1 MAYPLRVIR
10 LGLWLLRRERASG
23 EWRVLLLAL
32 IIGVGSVST
41 TGFLG
46 DRLKRAMSE
55 QGAGFLGADLLVT
68 SPRPIEDWPAPAAAT
83 GTLAGSSLATSRALE
98 FASMVSRGDAFQLA
112 TLRAVDANY
121 PVRGVVRIAERPFE
135 PGVPRPAQPPPGAIY
150 VEPSLLPLLSAS
162 VGDSVQIG
170 EATFRI
176 AGLVAEEPGQLG
188 GVFGLAPR
196 VFLRADEVERTRVL
210 QPGSRLTYLYQF
222 AGEPDRLAAFGAA
235 LKPTLDSTQRLIG
248 SREGIETLRGAFANA
263 DRYIQL
269 TALISLLLSVA
280 AIAIA
285 AHHHALRHY
294 DQAALLRC
302 FGATT
307 GQLRTLYAVQL
318 LTLGLLGSLVGVVIG
333 ALMQQALAGLILPD
347 AVTRLPSLGLAPV
360 GVAVASGL
368 LALAGA
374 ALPALMRLIR
384 VPPLRVLRRDLPPLP
399 VTAWLGAA
407 VSGSAL
413 LGLIAWY
420 AGDVKLVGVFVG
432 ALAALVGVLILLARL
447 ALVAGRG
454 VQRMAHGPLRFGLA
468 QLLRHRFDSTL
479 QLGAF
484 TLALFLVALLALVRS
499 DLIAGWQQQLPP
511 QAPNYFLVNIAPHQ
525 QQAVAAYLSQ
535 HRLKAS
541 ALYPMVRGRLVSKN
555 GTPIAETLPEDA
567 RDSNTLRRE
576 LNLTWTATLPA
587 NNTILAGR
595 WHGERSAAA
604 SVKGMPKVGNPLS
617 AKADAELTPPA
628 GAPLLRSDPSAAP
641 VKGTPAGAPLLRS
654 DPSAALSVESGMA
667 ERLNL
672 AIGDQLAFQIGD
684 QTIAARITSI
694 RSVKW
699 DSMQPNFF
707 VIFAPGQLDA
717 LPASFIASVYVP
729 PDATGVLPGFV
740 KAFPGITVL
749 ALDKLIANIEAVFAQ
764 IIGAIQLL
772 LGFLLA
778 AGMAVVVATLL
789 ASLDAR
795 QQEAVLLRTLGAQ
808 RAYLAKGLW
817 SEFIAL
823 GLLAGLLASAC
834 AEIAMALIAD
844 RLFELPLRLHPWLW
858 LALPLGGAL
867 LVGMSGWLTTRHII
881 RVPPMQSIRALG

>member
-1 MAYPLRVIR
+1 MTFLR

-46 DRLKRAMSE
+46 DRIKRAMSE
-55 QGAGFLGADLLVT
+55 QGASFLGADLLVT
-68 SPRPIEDWPAPAAAT
+68 SPRPIEAWPT
-83 GTLAGSSLATSRALE
+83 HSLRTSSALE

-112 TLRAVDANY
+112 TLRAVDAAY
-121 PVRGVVRIAERPFE
+121 PLRGEVRIADRPFTA
-135 PGVPRPAQPPPGAIY
+135 GAPRAALPPPGAVY
-150 VEPSLLPLLSAS
+150 VDQELLTLLNAG
-162 VGDSVQIG
+162 VGDTVQIG

-176 AGLVAEEPGQLG
+176 AGVVVEEPGQLA
-188 GVFGLAPR
+188 GVFGFAPR
-196 VFLRADEVERTRVL
+196 VFLRADEVDATRVL

-222 AGEPDRLAAFGAA
+222 AGEVEPLEAFGAA
-235 LKPTLDSTQRLIG
+235 LKPTLETTQRLIG
-248 SREGIETLRGAFANA
+248 SREGVETLRGAFANA
-263 DRYIQL
+263 DHYLQL

-285 AHHHALRHY
+285 AHRHALRHY

-302 FGATT
+302 MGATT
-307 GQLRTLYAVQL
+307 AQLRVLYAIQL
-318 LTLGLLGSLVGVVIG
+318 LVLGLLGSLAGVAIG
-333 ALMQQALAGLILPD
+333 ALMQQALAGLILPE
-347 AVTRLPSLGLAPV
+347 AVTRLPSLGAAPV
-360 GVAVASGL
+360 GVAVVSGL

-374 ALPALMRLIR
+374 SLPALMRLIR

-399 VTAWLGAA
+399 AAAWLSAT

-413 LGLIAWY
+413 LILIAWY
-420 AGDVKLVGVFVG
+420 AGDARLVAGFVG
-432 ALAALVGVLILLARL
+432 ALAALVVVLVGLARL

-454 VQRMAHGPLRFGLA
+454 VQKISYGPVRFGLA
-468 QLLRHRFDSTL
+468 QMLRHRFDSTL

-499 DLIAGWQQQLPP
+499 DLIDGWRQQLPEN
-511 QAPNYFLVNIAPHQ
+511 APNHFLVNIAPHQ
-525 QQAVAAYLSQ
+525 QQAVADFLAK
-535 HRLKAS
+535 HRLEAS
-541 ALYPMVRGRLVSKN
+541 ELYPMVRGRLVSKN
-555 GTPIAETLPEDA
+555 GTPIADTLPPEA

-576 LNLTWTATLPA
+576 LNLTWTTTLPA
-587 NNTILAGR
+587 NNALLAGT
-595 WHGERSAAA
+595 WHGERS
-604 SVKGMPKVGNPLS
+604 GP
-617 AKADAELTPPA
+617 EI
-628 GAPLLRSDPSAAP
+628 
-641 VKGTPAGAPLLRS
+641 
-654 DPSAALSVESGMA
+654 SVESGMA
-667 ERLNL
+667 ERLHL
-672 AIGDQLAFQIGD
+672 ALGDTLGFESGD

-699 DSMQPNFF
+699 ESMQPNFF

-717 LPASFIASVYVP
+717 LPASSIASVYVP
-729 PDATGVLPGFV
+729 PDAADMLPGFV
-740 KAFPGITVL
+740 KSFPGITVL

-764 IIGAIQLL
+764 IVAAIQLL

-823 GLLAGLLASAC
+823 GVLAGLLASVC

-844 RLFELPLRLHPWLW
+844 RLFDLPARPHPWLW
-858 LALPLGGAL
+858 LALPTAGAL
-867 LVGMSGWLTTRHII
+867 LVGVSGWLTTRHIT

>member
-1 MAYPLRVIR
+1 MSLLR
-10 LGLWLLRRERASG
+10 LGLWLLRRERKSG

-32 IIGVGSVST
+32 VIGVGSVST

-46 DRLKRAMSE
+46 DRMKRAMTE
-55 QGAGFLGADLLVT
+55 QGASFLGADLLVT
-68 SPRPIEDWPAPAAAT
+68 SPRPIETWPHQA
-83 GTLAGSSLATSRALE
+83 LRTSRALE
-98 FASMVSRGDAFQLA
+98 FASMLSHDDAFQLA
-112 TLRAVDANY
+112 TLRAVDAAY
-121 PVRGVVRIAERPFE
+121 PLRGMVRIADRPFE
-135 PGVPRPAQPPPGAIY
+135 PGTPRPAQPPPGAIY
-150 VEPSLLPLLSAS
+150 VEASLLPLLNAQ
-162 VGDSVQIG
+162 VGDLVQVG

-176 AGLVAEEPGQLG
+176 AGVVAEEPGQLG

-222 AGEPDRLAAFGAA
+222 AGEPDQLAEFSAA
-235 LKPTLDSTQRLIG
+235 LKPALDSTQRLIG
-248 SREGIETLRGAFANA
+248 SREGVETLRGAFANA

-285 AHHHALRHY
+285 AHRHALRHY

-302 FGATT
+302 LGATT
-307 GQLRTLYAVQL
+307 AQLRTLYAAQL
-318 LTLGLLGSLVGVVIG
+318 LTLGLLGSL
-333 ALMQQALAGLILPD
+333 A
-347 AVTRLPSLGLAPV
+347 
-360 GVAVASGL
+360 GVAIVSGL

-374 ALPALMRLIR
+374 SLPALMRLIR

-399 VTAWLGAA
+399 VAAWLGAA

-413 LGLIAWY
+413 LILIGWY
-420 AGDVKLVGVFVG
+420 AGDAKLVGLFIG
-432 ALAALVGVLILLARL
+432 ALAGLGAVLALLARL
-447 ALVAGRG
+447 ALAAGRG
-454 VQRMAHGPLRFGLA
+454 VQKMSHGPLRFGLA

-499 DLIAGWQQQLPP
+499 DLVADWRQQLPP
-511 QAPNYFLVNIAPHQ
+511 QAPNYFLVNIAPFQ

-535 HRLKAS
+535 HHLKAS
-541 ALYPMVRGRLVSKN
+541 TLYPMVRGRLVTKN
-555 GTPIAETLPEDA
+555 GEPIASTLPPEA
-567 RDSNTLRRE
+567 RDNNSLRRE
-576 LNLTWTATLPA
+576 LNLTWTATLPP
-587 NNTILAGR
+587 NNAIVAGR
-595 WHGERSAAA
+595 WHSAPSGGGDRRAAA
-604 SVKGMPKVGNPLS
+604 PVKG
-617 AKADAELTPPA
+617 TPA
-628 GAPLLRSDPSAAP
+628 GTPLLRSDPSAAP
-641 VKGTPAGAPLLRS
+641 VKGTPAGTPLLRS
-654 DPSAALSVESGMA
+654 DPSAAPVKGTPAGTPLLRSDPSAEISVESGMA
-667 ERLNL
+667 ERLHL
-672 AIGDQLAFQIGD
+672 AVGDLLGFQVGD
-684 QTIAARITSI
+684 QTLAARISSI

-729 PDATGVLPGFV
+729 PDAVGVLPGFV
-740 KAFPGITVL
+740 KAFPGITIL
-749 ALDKLIANIEAVFAQ
+749 ALDKLIASIEAVFAQ

-778 AGMAVVVATLL
+778 AGMAVVIATLL

-808 RAYLAKGLW
+808 RAYLAKSLW
-817 SEFIAL
+817 SEFLAL

-844 RLFELPLRLHPWLW
+844 RMFELPLRLHPWLW
-858 LALPLGGAL
+858 LALPLAGAL
-867 LVGMSGWLTTRHII
+867 LVGTGGWLTTRHIA
-881 RVPPMQSIRALG
+881 RVPPMQSIRNLN

>member
-1 MAYPLRVIR
+1 VLR

-32 IIGVGSVST
+32 LIGVGSVST

-46 DRLKRAMSE
+46 DRIKRAMSE
-55 QGAGFLGADLLVT
+55 QGASFLGADLLVT
-68 SPRPIEDWPAPAAAT
+68 SPRPIDDWPVPAVKTSALKT
-83 GTLAGSSLATSRALE
+83 SPLATSQALE
-98 FASMVSRGDAFQLA
+98 FASMLSRGDAFQLA
-112 TLRAVDANY
+112 TLRAVDADY
-121 PVRGVVRIAERPFE
+121 PLRGVVRIADRPFE
-135 PGVPRPAQPPPGAIY
+135 PGAARPAQPPPGAIY

-176 AGLVAEEPGQLG
+176 AGIVAEEPGQLG

-196 VFLRADEVERTRVL
+196 VFMRADEVETTRVL

-222 AGEPDRLAAFGAA
+222 AGEPEQLAAFSAA
-235 LKPTLDSTQRLIG
+235 LKPALDSTQRLIG
-248 SREGIETLRGAFANA
+248 SREGVETLRGAFANA

-307 GQLRTLYAVQL
+307 AQLRTLYAVQL
-318 LTLGLLGSLVGVVIG
+318 LTLGLLGSLAGVAIG

-360 GVAVASGL
+360 GVAIASGL

-374 ALPALMRLIR
+374 SLPALMRLIR

-399 VTAWLGAA
+399 VAAWLSAA

-413 LGLIAWY
+413 LLLIAWY
-420 AGDVKLVGVFVG
+420 AGDAKLVGLFVG
-432 ALAALVGVLILLARL
+432 ALAGLVAVLTLLARL

-454 VQRMAHGPLRFGLA
+454 VQRMSHGPLRFGLA

-525 QQAVAAYLSQ
+525 QQAVTTYLSE
-535 HRLKAS
+535 HRLQAS

-555 GTPIAETLPEDA
+555 GIPIAETLPEDA
-567 RDSNTLRRE
+567 RDTNTLRRE

-587 NNTILAGR
+587 NNVVLAGQ
-595 WHGERSAAA
+595 WHSERSA
-604 SVKGMPKVGNPLS
+604 
-617 AKADAELTPPA
+617 
-628 GAPLLRSDPSAAP
+628 AAP

-654 DPSAALSVESGMA
+654 DPSAEISVESGMA

-672 AIGDQLAFQIGD
+672 AVGDQLGFQVGD

-717 LPASFIASVYVP
+717 LPASSIASVYVP
-729 PDATGVLPGFV
+729 PDAAGVLPGFV
-740 KAFPGITVL
+740 KTFPGITVL

-834 AEIAMALIAD
+834 AEVAMALIAN

-867 LVGMSGWLTTRHII
+867 LVGMSGWLTTRHIT
-881 RVPPMQSIRALG
+881 RVPPMQSIRALN

>member
-1 MAYPLRVIR
+1 MSFAR

-46 DRLKRAMSE
+46 DRIKRAMSE
-55 QGAGFLGADLLVT
+55 QGASFLGADLLVT
-68 SPRPIEDWPAPAAAT
+68 SPRPIDAWPAHGLKT
-83 GTLAGSSLATSRALE
+83 SSALE
-98 FASMVSRGDAFQLA
+98 FASMVSRGDAFQLG
-112 TLRAVDANY
+112 TLRAVDAAY
-121 PVRGVVRIAERPFE
+121 PLRGEVRIADRPFE
-135 PGVPRPAQPPPGAIY
+135 TGAPRPAQPPPGAVY
-150 VEPSLLPLLSAS
+150 VDQELLTLLNAE
-162 VGDSVQIG
+162 VGDPVQIG
-170 EATFRI
+170 EAVFRL
-176 AGLVAEEPGQLG
+176 AGVVVEEPGQLG
-188 GVFGLAPR
+188 GVFGFAPR
-196 VFLRADEVERTRVL
+196 VFLRADEVESTRVL

-222 AGEPDRLAAFGAA
+222 AGEAEPLAAFGAA
-235 LKPTLDSTQRLIG
+235 LKPTLETTQRLIG
-248 SREGIETLRGAFANA
+248 SREGVETLRGAFANA
-263 DRYIQL
+263 DHYLQL

-285 AHHHALRHY
+285 AHRHALRHY

-302 FGATT
+302 MGATT
-307 GQLRTLYAVQL
+307 AQLRTLYAVQL
-318 LTLGLLGSLVGVVIG
+318 LTLGLLGSLAGVAIG
-333 ALMQQALAGLILPD
+333 ALTQQALAGLILPE
-347 AVTRLPSLGLAPV
+347 AVTRLPSLGAAPV
-360 GVAVASGL
+360 GVAVVSGL

-374 ALPALMRLIR
+374 SLPALMRLIR

-399 VTAWLGAA
+399 AAAWLSAS

-413 LGLIAWY
+413 LILIAWY
-420 AGDVKLVGVFVG
+420 AGDAKLVAGFIG
-432 ALAALVGVLILLARL
+432 ALAALVVVLVLLARL

-454 VQRMAHGPLRFGLA
+454 VQKISYGPVRFGLA
-468 QLLRHRFDSTL
+468 QMLRHRFDSTL

-499 DLIAGWQQQLPP
+499 DLIDGWRQQLPEN
-511 QAPNYFLVNIAPHQ
+511 APNHFLVNIAPHQ
-525 QQAVAAYLSQ
+525 QAAVAAYLAE
-535 HRLKAS
+535 HRLEAS
-541 ALYPMVRGRLVSKN
+541 ELYPMVRGRLVSKN
-555 GTPIAETLPEDA
+555 GLPIADTLPPEA
-567 RDSNTLRRE
+567 RDSNSLRRE
-576 LNLTWTATLPA
+576 LNLTWTTTLPA
-587 NNTILAGR
+587 NNALLAGT
-595 WHGERSAAA
+595 WHGERR
-604 SVKGMPKVGNPLS
+604 GP
-617 AKADAELTPPA
+617 EI
-628 GAPLLRSDPSAAP
+628 
-641 VKGTPAGAPLLRS
+641 
-654 DPSAALSVESGMA
+654 SVESGMA

-672 AIGDQLAFQIGD
+672 VIGDTLGFESGD
-684 QTIAARITSI
+684 QTLTARISSI

-699 DSMQPNFF
+699 ESMQPNFF
-707 VIFAPGQLDA
+707 VIFAPGPLDA
-717 LPASFIASVYVP
+717 LPASAIASVYVP

-740 KAFPGITVL
+740 KTFPGITVL

-764 IIGAIQLL
+764 IVAAIQLL

-823 GLLAGLLASAC
+823 GVLAGLLASIC

-844 RLFELPLRLHPWLW
+844 RLFDLPVRLHPWLW
-858 LALPLGGAL
+858 LVLPTAGAL
-867 LVGMSGWLTTRHII
+867 LVGMSGWLTTRHIT

>member
-1 MAYPLRVIR
+1 MRFLR
-10 LGLWLLRRERASG
+10 LGLWLLRRERGSG

-46 DRLKRAMSE
+46 DRLKRAMGE
-55 QGAGFLGADLLVT
+55 QGASFLGADLLVT
-68 SPRPIEDWPAPAAAT
+68 SPRPVETWPQLAARNAAPKASP
-83 GTLAGSSLATSRALE
+83 LSTSQALE
-98 FASMVSRGDAFQLA
+98 FSSMVAKGDAFQLA
-112 TLRAVDANY
+112 TLRAVDAAY
-121 PVRGVVRIAERPFE
+121 PLRGSVRIAPRPFAE
-135 PGVPRPAQPPPGAIY
+135 STPRPAQPPPGAIY
-150 VEPSLLPLLSAS
+150 VAPDLLPLLSAN
-162 VGDSVQIG
+162 VGDRVQIG
-170 EATFRI
+170 EALFTI
-176 AGLVAEEPGQLG
+176 AGVVAEEPGQLG

-196 VFLRADEVERTRVL
+196 VFMRADEVERTHVL
-210 QPGSRLTYLYQF
+210 QPGSRVTYLYQF
-222 AGEPDRLAAFGAA
+222 AGAPDQLTAFGAA

-248 SREGIETLRGAFANA
+248 SREGVETLRGAFANA

-285 AHHHALRHY
+285 AHRHALRHY

-307 GQLRTLYAVQL
+307 AQLRTLYAIQL
-318 LTLGLLGSLVGVVIG
+318 LTLGVLGSLIGVAVG
-333 ALMQQALAGLILPD
+333 AMMQQALALLILPD
-347 AVTRLPSLGLAPV
+347 AATRLPSLGLAPV
-360 GVAVASGL
+360 GVAIVSGL

-374 ALPALMRLIR
+374 SLPALMRLIR

-399 VTAWLGAA
+399 LGAWISAA

-413 LGLIAWY
+413 LLLIAWY
-420 AGDVKLVGVFVG
+420 AGDAKLVGVFVS
-432 ALAALVGVLILLARL
+432 ALVGLVLVLTLLARL
-447 ALVAGRG
+447 ALFAGRG
-454 VQRMAHGPLRFGLA
+454 VQRMAHGPVRFGLA

-499 DLIAGWQQQLPP
+499 DLIAGWQQQLPSE
-511 QAPNYFLVNIAPHQ
+511 APNYFLVNIASYQ
-525 QQAVAAYLSQ
+525 QEAVAAYLAQ
-535 HRLKAS
+535 HHLKAS
-541 ALYPMVRGRLVSKN
+541 ELYPTVRGRLTTKN
-555 GTPIAETLPEDA
+555 GAPIASTLPPES

-587 NNTILAGR
+587 NNAVLSGH
-595 WHGERSAAA
+595 WHGTRNAAA
-604 SVKGMPKVGNPLS
+604 PVKGMPKVGNPLS
-617 AKADAELTPPA
+617 AKADAELAPPV
-628 GAPLLRSDPSAAP
+628 GAPLLHSDPSAEI
-641 VKGTPAGAPLLRS
+641 
-654 DPSAALSVESGMA
+654 SVESGMA

-672 AIGDQLAFQIGD
+672 AVGDQLGFQVGD
-684 QTIAARITSI
+684 QTLSARITSL

-717 LPASFIASVYVP
+717 LPASSIASVYVP
-729 PDATGVLPGFV
+729 PGASSMLPGFV
-740 KAFPGITVL
+740 KAFPGVTVL
-749 ALDKLIANIEAVFAQ
+749 ALDKLIANIQAVFDQ

-778 AGMAVVVATLL
+778 AGMAVVIATLL

-808 RAYLAKGLW
+808 RAYLAKALW
-817 SEFIAL
+817 SEFLAL

-834 AEIAMALIAD
+834 AEIAMALISG
-844 RLFELPLRLHPWLW
+844 RLFELPARLHPWLW
-858 LALPLGGAL
+858 LALPSSGAL
-867 LVGMSGWLTTRHII
+867 LVGMSGWLTTRHIT
-881 RVPPMQSIRALG
+881 RVPPMQSIRALN

>member
-1 MAYPLRVIR
+1 MSFLR
-10 LGLWLLRRERASG
+10 LGLWLLRRERANG

-55 QGAGFLGADLLVT
+55 QGASFLGADLLVT
-68 SPRPIEDWPAPAAAT
+68 SPRPIEDWPTYAIKKSVRTTA
-83 GTLAGSSLATSRALE
+83 SLARSRALE
-98 FASMVSRGDAFQLA
+98 FPSMLARGDAFQLA
-112 TLRAVDANY
+112 TLRAVDADY
-121 PVRGVVRIAERPFE
+121 PLRGSVRIADRPFAA
-135 PGVPRPAQPPPGAIY
+135 GIPRPAQPPPGTIY
-150 VEPSLLPLLSAS
+150 VAPDLLPLLSAK
-162 VGDSVQIG
+162 VGDRVQIG
-170 EATFRI
+170 EAKFTI
-176 AGLVAEEPGQLG
+176 AGVVAEEPGQLG

-196 VFLRADEVERTRVL
+196 VFMRADEVEQTQVL
-210 QPGSRLTYLYQF
+210 QPGSRVTYLYQF
-222 AGEPDRLAAFGAA
+222 AGEPAEVAAFSAA
-235 LKPTLDSTQRLIG
+235 LKPELDSTQRLIG
-248 SREGIETLRGAFANA
+248 SREGVETLRGPFANA

-285 AHHHALRHY
+285 AHRHALRHY

-307 GQLRTLYAVQL
+307 AQLRVLYAVQL
-318 LTLGLLGSLVGVVIG
+318 LALGLLGSLLGVAIG
-333 ALMQQALAGLILPD
+333 ALMQQALALLVLPH
-347 AVTRLPSLGLAPV
+347 AAARLPALGLAPV
-360 GVAVASGL
+360 GAAVTSGL

-374 ALPALMRLIR
+374 SLPALMRLIR

-399 VTAWLGAA
+399 TAAWLSAA

-413 LGLIAWY
+413 LLLIAWY
-420 AGDVKLVGVFVG
+420 AGDARLVGVFVG
-432 ALAALVGVLILLARL
+432 ALAGLIVVLALLARL
-447 ALVAGRG
+447 ALAAGRG
-454 VQRMAHGPLRFGLA
+454 VQKMSHGPVRFGLA

-499 DLIAGWQQQLPP
+499 DLVAGWRQQLPP
-511 QAPNYFLVNIAPHQ
+511 EAPNYFLVNIAPFQ

-535 HRLKAS
+535 HHLKAS
-541 ALYPMVRGRLVSKN
+541 TLYPMVRGRLTTKN
-555 GTPIAETLPEDA
+555 GEPIASTLPPEA
-567 RDSNTLRRE
+567 RDSNSLRRE

-587 NNTILAGR
+587 NNAVLAGH
-595 WHGERSAAA
+595 WHGNRKAA
-604 SVKGMPKVGNPLS
+604 
-617 AKADAELTPPA
+617 EI
-628 GAPLLRSDPSAAP
+628 
-641 VKGTPAGAPLLRS
+641 
-654 DPSAALSVESGMA
+654 SVESGMA
-667 ERLNL
+667 ERLHL
-672 AIGDQLAFQIGD
+672 AVGDQLGFRVGD
-684 QTIAARITSI
+684 QTLAARITSI

-717 LPASFIASVYVP
+717 LPASSIASVYVP
-729 PDATGVLPGFV
+729 PGAAGVLPGFV

-778 AGMAVVVATLL
+778 AGMAVVIATLL

-795 QQEAVLLRTLGAQ
+795 RQEAILLRTLGAQ

-817 SEFIAL
+817 SEFLAL

-834 AEIAMALIAD
+834 AEIAMALIAH
-844 RLFELPLRLHPWLW
+844 RLFDLPVHLHPWLW
-858 LALPLGGAL
+858 LALPLAGAL
-867 LVGMSGWLTTRHII
+867 LVGTSGWLTTRHIT
-881 RVPPMQSIRALG
+881 RVPPMQSLRELG

>member
-1 MAYPLRVIR
+1 MTFLR
-10 LGLWLLRRERASG
+10 LGLWLLRRERSSG

-46 DRLKRAMSE
+46 DRIKRAMSE

-68 SPRPIEDWPAPAAAT
+68 SPRPIDSWPAH
-83 GTLAGSSLATSRALE
+83 SLQTSTALE
-98 FASMVSRGDAFQLA
+98 FASMVSRGEAFQLA
-112 TLRAVDANY
+112 TLRAVDAAY
-121 PVRGVVRIAERPFE
+121 PLRGEVRITDRPFE
-135 PGVPRPAQPPPGAIY
+135 AGDARPAQPPPGAVY
-150 VEPSLLPLLSAS
+150 VDQELLTLLNAE
-162 VGDSVQIG
+162 VGDAVQVG
-170 EATFRI
+170 EATFDI
-176 AGLVAEEPGQLG
+176 AGVVVAEPGQLG
-188 GVFGLAPR
+188 GVFGFAPR
-196 VFLRADEVERTRVL
+196 VFLRADEVEATRVL

-222 AGEPDRLAAFGAA
+222 AGEPDPLAAFSGA
-235 LKPTLDSTQRLIG
+235 LKPTLETTQRLIG
-248 SREGIETLRGAFANA
+248 SRDGVETLRGAFANA
-263 DRYIQL
+263 DRYLQL
-269 TALISLLLSVA
+269 TALISLLLSVV

-285 AHHHALRHY
+285 AHRHALRHY

-302 FGATT
+302 MGATT
-307 GQLRTLYAVQL
+307 AQLRTLYAVQL
-318 LTLGLLGSLVGVVIG
+318 LMLGLLGSLAGVAIG

-347 AVTRLPSLGLAPV
+347 AVTRLPSLGAVPV
-360 GVAVASGL
+360 GVAVVSGL

-374 ALPALMRLIR
+374 SLPALMRLIR

-399 VTAWLGAA
+399 VAAWLSAA

-413 LGLIAWY
+413 LILIAWY
-420 AGDVKLVGVFVG
+420 AGDAKLVGIFVG

-447 ALVAGRG
+447 ALVAGRA
-454 VQRMAHGPLRFGLA
+454 VQKISYGPVRFGLA

-499 DLIAGWQQQLPP
+499 DLVDGWRQQLPEN
-511 QAPNYFLVNIAPHQ
+511 APNHFLVNIAPHQ
-525 QQAVAAYLSQ
+525 QEAVAAYLAE
-535 HRLKAS
+535 HRLEAS
-541 ALYPMVRGRLVSKN
+541 ELYPMVRGRLVSKN
-555 GTPIAETLPEDA
+555 GLPIADTLPPEA
-567 RDSNTLRRE
+567 RDTNTLRRE

-587 NNTILAGR
+587 NNTLLAGA
-595 WHGERSAAA
+595 WHGERR
-604 SVKGMPKVGNPLS
+604 GP
-617 AKADAELTPPA
+617 EI
-628 GAPLLRSDPSAAP
+628 
-641 VKGTPAGAPLLRS
+641 
-654 DPSAALSVESGMA
+654 SVESGMA

-672 AIGDQLAFQIGD
+672 VIGDTLGFESGD

-699 DSMQPNFF
+699 ESMQPNFF
-707 VIFAPGQLDA
+707 VIFAPGPLDA
-717 LPASFIASVYVP
+717 LPASSIASVYVP
-729 PDATGVLPGFV
+729 PEATSALPGFV
-740 KAFPGITVL
+740 RIFPGITIL

-823 GLLAGLLASAC
+823 GVLAGLLASVC
-834 AEIAMALIAD
+834 AEIAMALIAE
-844 RLFELPLRLHPWLW
+844 RLFDLPLRLHPWLW
-858 LALPLGGAL
+858 LALPLAGAL
-867 LVGMSGWLTTRHII
+867 LVGMSGWLTTRHIT
-881 RVPPMQSIRALG
+881 RVPPMQSIRALN

>member
-1 MAYPLRVIR
+1 MTFAR

-46 DRLKRAMSE
+46 DRIQRAMSE
-55 QGAGFLGADLLVT
+55 QGASFLGADLLVT
-68 SPRPIEDWPAPAAAT
+68 SPRPIDTWPDHALQT
-83 GTLAGSSLATSRALE
+83 SSALE
-98 FASMVSRGDAFQLA
+98 FASMVAHGDAFQLA
-112 TLRAVDANY
+112 TLRAVDAAY
-121 PVRGVVRIAERPFE
+121 PLRGSVRLAERPFDA
-135 PGVPRPAQPPPGAIY
+135 GMPRPALPPPGAIY
-150 VEPSLLPLLSAS
+150 VEASLLPLLSAG
-162 VGDSVQIG
+162 VGDRVQIG
-170 EATFRI
+170 EAKFTI
-176 AGLVAEEPGQLG
+176 AGVVVEEPGQLA

-222 AGEPDRLAAFGAA
+222 AGEPEQLAAFSAA
-235 LKPTLDSTQRLIG
+235 LKPALDSAQRLMG
-248 SREGIETLRGAFANA
+248 SREGVETLRGAFANA

-285 AHHHALRHY
+285 AHRHALRHY

-302 FGATT
+302 MGATT
-307 GQLRTLYAVQL
+307 AQLRVLYATQL
-318 LTLGLLGSLVGVVIG
+318 LTLGLLGSLAGVAIG

-347 AVTRLPSLGLAPV
+347 AVTRLPSLGAAPV
-360 GVAVASGL
+360 GVAIVSGL

-374 ALPALMRLIR
+374 SLPALMRLIR

-399 VTAWLGAA
+399 AAAWISAT

-413 LGLIAWY
+413 MILIGWY
-420 AGDVKLVGVFVG
+420 AGDAKLVAGFVG
-432 ALAALVGVLILLARL
+432 ALLALVVVLVGLARL

-454 VQRMAHGPLRFGLA
+454 VQKISYGPVRFGLA

-499 DLIAGWQQQLPP
+499 DLIDGWRQQLPEN
-511 QAPNYFLVNIAPHQ
+511 APNHFLVNIAPHQ
-525 QQAVAAYLSQ
+525 QDAVAAYLAQ
-535 HRLKAS
+535 HQLDAS
-541 ALYPMVRGRLVSKN
+541 EIYPMVRGRLVSKN
-555 GTPIAETLPEDA
+555 DTPIADTLPPEM
-567 RDSNTLRRE
+567 RDVGTLRRE
-576 LNLTWTATLPA
+576 LNLTWTDTLPA
-587 NNTILAGR
+587 NNDVLAGR
-595 WHGERSAAA
+595 WHGQHKAA
-604 SVKGMPKVGNPLS
+604 
-617 AKADAELTPPA
+617 EI
-628 GAPLLRSDPSAAP
+628 
-641 VKGTPAGAPLLRS
+641 
-654 DPSAALSVESGMA
+654 SVESGMA

-672 AIGDQLAFQIGD
+672 VIGDTLGFQIGD
-684 QTIAARITSI
+684 QTVAARISSI

-717 LPASFIASVYVP
+717 LPASSIASVYVP
-729 PDATGVLPGFV
+729 PDGLGMLPGFV
-740 KAFPGITVL
+740 REFPGVTVL

-764 IIGAIQLL
+764 VIGAIQLL

-778 AGMAVVVATLL
+778 AGMAVVVASLL

-817 SEFIAL
+817 SEFLTL
-823 GLLAGLLASAC
+823 GLLAGVLASVC

-844 RLFELPLRLHPWLW
+844 RLFELPVRLHPWLW
-858 LALPLGGAL
+858 FALPTAGAL
-867 LVGMSGWLTTRHII
+867 LVGMSGWLTTRHIT

>member
-1 MAYPLRVIR
+1 MSLAK

-46 DRLKRAMSE
+46 DRIKRAMSE
-55 QGAGFLGADLLVT
+55 QGASFLGADLLVS
-68 SPRPIEDWPAPAAAT
+68 SPRPIETWPRHGLKT
-83 GTLAGSSLATSRALE
+83 SSAVE

-112 TLRAVDANY
+112 TLRAVDAAY
-121 PVRGVVRIAERPFE
+121 PLRGSVRIADRPFE
-135 PGVPRPAQPPPGAIY
+135 TGTPRPAQPPSGAVY
-150 VEPSLLPLLSAS
+150 VDQELLALLDTR
-162 VGDSVQIG
+162 VGDAVQIG

-176 AGLVAEEPGQLG
+176 AGVVAEEPGQLG
-188 GVFGLAPR
+188 GVFGFAPR
-196 VFLRADEVERTRVL
+196 VFLRADEVEATRVL

-222 AGEPDRLAAFGAA
+222 AGEPDPLAAFSAA
-235 LKPTLDSTQRLIG
+235 LKPVLDSTQRLIG
-248 SREGIETLRGAFANA
+248 SREGVETLRGAFANA
-263 DRYIQL
+263 DHYLQL

-285 AHHHALRHY
+285 AHRHALRHY

-302 FGATT
+302 FGATAA
-307 GQLRTLYAVQL
+307 QLRMLYAAQL
-318 LTLGLLGSLVGVVIG
+318 LTLGLLGSLLGVAVG

-347 AVTRLPSLGLAPV
+347 AVTRLPSLGAAPV
-360 GVAVASGL
+360 GVAIVSGL

-374 ALPALMRLIR
+374 SLPALLRLIR

-399 VTAWLGAA
+399 AAAWISAV
-407 VSGSAL
+407 VSGTAL
-413 LGLIAWY
+413 LLLIAWH
-420 AGDVKLVGVFVG
+420 AEDAKLVGIFVG
-432 ALAALVGVLILLARL
+432 ALAALVAVLMLLARL

-454 VQRMAHGPLRFGLA
+454 VQKISFGPLRFGLA

-499 DLIAGWQQQLPP
+499 DLVAGWRQQLPP
-511 QAPNYFLVNIAPHQ
+511 QAPNHFLVNIAPHQ
-525 QQAVAAYLSQ
+525 QDAVAAYLSQ
-535 HRLKAS
+535 HRLQAS
-541 ALYPMVRGRLVSKN
+541 ELYPMVRGRLVSKN
-555 GTPIAETLPEDA
+555 GMPIADTLPPEK

-587 NNTILAGR
+587 NNAVLAGR
-595 WHGERSAAA
+595 WHSSPSRG
-604 SVKGMPKVGNPLS
+604 
-617 AKADAELTPPA
+617 ADRHGT
-628 GAPLLRSDPSAAP
+628 PSAEI
-641 VKGTPAGAPLLRS
+641 
-654 DPSAALSVESGMA
+654 SVESGMA

-672 AIGDQLAFQIGD
+672 AVGDTLGFQIAD
-684 QTIAARITSI
+684 QSVAARITSL

-707 VIFAPGQLDA
+707 VIFAPGQIDG
-717 LPASFIASVYVP
+717 LPASSIASVYVP
-729 PDATGVLPGFV
+729 PSATGVLPGFV
-740 KAFPGITVL
+740 KTFPGITVL

-764 IIGAIQLL
+764 IIAAIQLL

-795 QQEAVLLRTLGAQ
+795 EQEAVLLRTLGAQ

-823 GLLAGLLASAC
+823 GVLAGLLASAC
-834 AEIAMALIAD
+834 AEVAMALIAH
-844 RLFELPLRLHPWLW
+844 RLFELPVRPHPWLW
-858 LALPLGGAL
+858 LALPAAGAL
-867 LVGMSGWLTTRHII
+867 LVGMSGWLTTRHIT
-881 RVPPMQSIRALG
+881 RVPPMQSIRALN

>member
-1 MAYPLRVIR
+1 MTFLRKGRCAAAGYPPAYPLRVLR

-68 SPRPIEDWPAPAAAT
+68 SPRPIADWPSLPIENSAPA
-83 GTLAGSSLATSRALE
+83 LATSQALE

-112 TLRAVDANY
+112 TLRAVDAAY
-121 PVRGVVRIAERPFE
+121 PVRGVVRIADRPFE

-170 EATFRI
+170 ETSFRI
-176 AGLVAEEPGQLG
+176 AGIVAEEPGQLG

-196 VFLRADEVERTRVL
+196 VFLRVDEVERTRVL

-222 AGEPDRLAAFGAA
+222 AGEPDQLAAFGAA

-307 GQLRTLYAVQL
+307 AQLRSLYAVQL
-318 LTLGLLGSLVGVVIG
+318 LTLGLLGSLAGVAVG

-360 GVAVASGL
+360 GVAVVSGL

-399 VTAWLGAA
+399 VAAWLGAA

-420 AGDVKLVGVFVG
+420 AGDAKLVGVFVG
-432 ALAALVGVLILLARL
+432 ALAGLVGVLILLARL

-511 QAPNYFLVNIAPHQ
+511 QAPNFFLVNIAPHQ
-525 QQAVAAYLSQ
+525 QEAVAAYLSQ
-535 HRLKAS
+535 HRLQAS

-587 NNTILAGR
+587 NNAVLAGQ
-595 WHGERSAAA
+595 WHGERSAA
-604 SVKGMPKVGNPLS
+604 SI
-617 AKADAELTPPA
+617 
-628 GAPLLRSDPSAAP
+628 
-641 VKGTPAGAPLLRS
+641 
-654 DPSAALSVESGMA
+654 SVESGMA

-672 AIGDQLAFQIGD
+672 AVGDQLGFQIGD
-684 QTIAARITSI
+684 QTLVARITSI

-717 LPASFIASVYVP
+717 LPASSIASVYVP

-844 RLFELPLRLHPWLW
+844 RLFDLPLRLHPWLW
-858 LALPLGGAL
+858 LALPLAGAL
-867 LVGMSGWLTTRHII
+867 LVGMSGWLTTRHIT

>member
-1 MAYPLRVIR
+1 MSFAR
-10 LGLWLLRRERASG
+10 LGLWLLQRERASG

-55 QGAGFLGADLLVT
+55 QGASFLGADLLVT
-68 SPRPIEDWPAPAAAT
+68 SPRPIEKWPGLPVTKNA
-83 GTLAGSSLATSRALE
+83 GTASVLARSQALE
-98 FASMVSRGDAFQLA
+98 FPSMLARGDAFQLA
-112 TLRAVDANY
+112 TLRAVDAAY
-121 PVRGVVRIAERPFE
+121 PLRGSVRIADRPFAA
-135 PGVPRPAQPPPGAIY
+135 GTPRPAQPPPGAIY
-150 VEPSLLPLLSAS
+150 VAPDLLPLLSAK
-162 VGDSVQIG
+162 VGDRVQIG
-170 EATFRI
+170 EASFAI
-176 AGLVAEEPGQLG
+176 AGVVAEEPGQLG

-196 VFLRADEVERTRVL
+196 VFMRADEVAKTRVL
-210 QPGSRLTYLYQF
+210 QPGSRITYLYQF
-222 AGEPDRLAAFGAA
+222 AGKPDQLAAFSAA
-235 LKPTLDSTQRLIG
+235 LKPALDSTQRLIG

-285 AHHHALRHY
+285 AHRHALRHY

-307 GQLRTLYAVQL
+307 AQLRMLYAVQL
-318 LTLGLLGSLVGVVIG
+318 LTLGLLGSLLGVAIG
-333 ALMQQALAGLILPD
+333 ALMQQALAGLVLPD
-347 AVTRLPSLGLAPV
+347 AATRLPSLGLAPV
-360 GVAVASGL
+360 GAAVFSGL

-374 ALPALMRLIR
+374 TLPALMRLIR

-399 VTAWLGAA
+399 VAAWLSAA
-407 VSGSAL
+407 ISGSAML
-413 LGLIAWY
+413 LLIAWY
-420 AGDVKLVGVFVG
+420 AGDARLVGIFVG
-432 ALAALVGVLILLARL
+432 ALAGLILVLTLLARL
-447 ALVAGRG
+447 ALVAGHG
-454 VQRMAHGPLRFGLA
+454 VQKMSHGPLRFGLA

-499 DLIAGWQQQLPP
+499 DLVDGWRQQLPP
-511 QAPNYFLVNIAPHQ
+511 EAPNYFLVNIAPFQ

-535 HRLKAS
+535 HHLKAS
-541 ALYPMVRGRLVSKN
+541 ALYPMVRGRLVTKN
-555 GTPIAETLPEDA
+555 GAPIASTLPPEA
-567 RDSNTLRRE
+567 RDSNSLRRE
-576 LNLTWTATLPA
+576 LNLTWTAILPA
-587 NNTILAGR
+587 NNAVLSGH
-595 WHGERSAAA
+595 WHGTH
-604 SVKGMPKVGNPLS
+604 
-617 AKADAELTPPA
+617 KAPEI
-628 GAPLLRSDPSAAP
+628 
-641 VKGTPAGAPLLRS
+641 
-654 DPSAALSVESGMA
+654 SVESGMA
-667 ERLNL
+667 ERLHL
-672 AIGDQLAFQIGD
+672 VLGDQLGFRVGD

-717 LPASFIASVYVP
+717 LPASSIASVYVP
-729 PDATGVLPGFV
+729 PAAAGVLPGFV
-740 KAFPGITVL
+740 KTFPGITVI

-778 AGMAVVVATLL
+778 AGMAVVIATLL

-808 RAYLAKGLW
+808 RAYLAKSLW
-817 SEFIAL
+817 SEFLAL

-834 AEIAMALIAD
+834 AEIAMALIAQ
-844 RLFELPLRLHPWLW
+844 RLFDLPLRLHPWLW
-858 LALPLGGAL
+858 LALPLAGAL
-867 LVGMSGWLTTRHII
+867 LVGMSGWLTTRHIT
-881 RVPPMQSIRALG
+881 RVPPMQSLRELG

>member
-1 MAYPLRVIR
+1 VLR
-10 LGLWLLRRERASG
+10 LGLWLLQRERRSG

-46 DRLKRAMSE
+46 DRLKRAMSD
-55 QGAGFLGADLLVT
+55 QGASFLGADLLLT
-68 SPRPIEDWPAPAAAT
+68 SPRPIDSWPALKSARS
-83 GTLAGSSLATSRALE
+83 GTSSLSISRALE
-98 FASMVSRGDAFQLA
+98 FPSMLAKGDAFQLA
-112 TLRAVDANY
+112 TLRAVDAAY
-121 PVRGVVRIAERPFE
+121 PLRGVVRIASRPFE
-135 PGVPRPAQPPPGAIY
+135 ASTPRPAQPPPGSIY
-150 VEPSLLPLLSAS
+150 VAPDLLPLLAAS
-162 VGDSVQIG
+162 VGDQVQIG
-170 EATFRI
+170 EASFTI
-176 AGLVAEEPGQLG
+176 AGVVAEEPGQLG
-188 GVFGLAPR
+188 GVFGFAPR
-196 VFLRADEVERTRVL
+196 VFMRADEIERTHVL
-210 QPGSRLTYLYQF
+210 QPGSRVTYLYQF
-222 AGEPDRLAAFGAA
+222 AGEPDQLTMFGAA

-248 SREGIETLRGAFANA
+248 SHQGVETLRGAFANA

-285 AHHHALRHY
+285 AHRHALRRY
-294 DQAALLRC
+294 DQAALMRC

-307 GQLRTLYAVQL
+307 TQLRALYAVQL
-318 LTLGLLGSLVGVVIG
+318 LALGIIGSLIGVAVG
-333 ALMQQALAGLILPD
+333 ALMQQALAVLVLPD

-360 GVAVASGL
+360 GVAIVSGL

-374 ALPALMRLIR
+374 SLPALLRLIR

-399 VTAWLGAA
+399 LGAWISA
-407 VSGSAL
+407 GVSGTAL
-413 LGLIAWY
+413 LLLVAWY
-420 AGDVKLVGVFVG
+420 AGDAKLVGVFVG
-432 ALAALVGVLILLARL
+432 ALAGLVLVLALLARL
-447 ALVAGRG
+447 ALFAGRG
-454 VQRMAHGPLRFGLA
+454 VQKMSHGPVRFGLA

-499 DLIAGWQQQLPP
+499 DLVEGWHQQLPP
-511 QAPNYFLVNIAPHQ
+511 EAPNYFLVNIAPYQ
-525 QQAVAAYLSQ
+525 QKPVADYLSQ

-541 ALYPMVRGRLVSKN
+541 DLYPMVRGRLTTKN
-555 GTPIAETLPEDA
+555 GVPIASTLPPES

-587 NNTILAGR
+587 NNAVLAGH
-595 WHGERSAAA
+595 WHGTRSAA
-604 SVKGMPKVGNPLS
+604 
-617 AKADAELTPPA
+617 EI
-628 GAPLLRSDPSAAP
+628 
-641 VKGTPAGAPLLRS
+641 
-654 DPSAALSVESGMA
+654 SVESGMA

-672 AIGDQLAFQIGD
+672 AVGDTLGFQIGD
-684 QTIAARITSI
+684 QTLAARITSI

-717 LPASFIASVYVP
+717 LPAASIASVYVP
-729 PDATGVLPGFV
+729 PGASGMLPGFV
-740 KAFPGITVL
+740 KTFPGVTVL
-749 ALDKLIANIEAVFAQ
+749 ALDKLITNLTAVFAQ

-778 AGMAVVVATLL
+778 AGMAVVIATLL

-808 RAYLAKGLW
+808 RAYLAKSLW
-817 SEFIAL
+817 SEFLAL

-834 AEIAMALIAD
+834 AEIAMALISD
-844 RLFELPLRLHPWLW
+844 RLFELPARLHPWLW
-858 LALPLGGAL
+858 LALPLAGAL
-867 LVGMSGWLTTRHII
+867 LVGMSGWLTTRHIV
-881 RVPPMQSIRALG
+881 RVPPMQSIRALN

>member
-1 MAYPLRVIR
+1 
-10 LGLWLLRRERASG
+10 
-23 EWRVLLLAL
+23 VLLLAL

-55 QGAGFLGADLLVT
+55 QGASFLGADLLVT
-68 SPRPIEDWPAPAAAT
+68 SPRPIADWPSLPIENSAPA
-83 GTLAGSSLATSRALE
+83 LATSQALE

-112 TLRAVDANY
+112 TLRAVDAAY
-121 PVRGVVRIAERPFE
+121 PVRGVVRIADRPFE
-135 PGVPRPAQPPPGAIY
+135 PGVPRPAQPPPGSIY

-170 EATFRI
+170 ETTFRI
-176 AGLVAEEPGQLG
+176 AGIVAEEPGQLG

-196 VFLRADEVERTRVL
+196 VFLRADEVETTRVL

-222 AGEPDRLAAFGAA
+222 AGEPDQLAAFGAA

-307 GQLRTLYAVQL
+307 AQLRTLYAVQL
-318 LTLGLLGSLVGVVIG
+318 LTLGLLGSLAGVVIG

-399 VTAWLGAA
+399 AAAWLGAA

-432 ALAALVGVLILLARL
+432 ALTALVGVLVLLARL

-511 QAPNYFLVNIAPHQ
+511 QAPNHFLVNIAPHQ

-541 ALYPMVRGRLVSKN
+541 ALYPMVRGRLVTKN

-587 NNTILAGR
+587 NNVVLAGR
-595 WHGERSAAA
+595 WHGDRSADAPPVGAPLRSDPSAA
-604 SVKGMPKVGNPLS
+604 PARG
-617 AKADAELTPPA
+617 TPE
-628 GAPLLRSDPSAAP
+628 GTPLLRSDPSAEI
-641 VKGTPAGAPLLRS
+641 
-654 DPSAALSVESGMA
+654 SVESGMA

-672 AIGDQLAFQIGD
+672 TVGDQLGFQIGD
-684 QTIAARITSI
+684 QTLAARITSL

-717 LPASFIASVYVP
+717 LPASAIASVYVP

-844 RLFELPLRLHPWLW
+844 RLFDLPLRPHPWLW
-858 LALPLGGAL
+858 LALPLAGAL
-867 LVGMSGWLTTRHII
+867 LVGMSGWLTTRHIT

>member
-1 MAYPLRVIR
+1 MTFLR

-32 IIGVGSVST
+32 VIGVGSVST

-46 DRLKRAMSE
+46 DRIKRAMSE
-55 QGAGFLGADLLVT
+55 QGASFLGADLLVT
-68 SPRPIEDWPAPAAAT
+68 SPRPIESWPDHA
-83 GTLAGSSLATSRALE
+83 LQTSNALE
-98 FASMVSRGDAFQLA
+98 FASMVSRGDAFQLG
-112 TLRAVDANY
+112 TLRAVDAAY
-121 PVRGVVRIAERPFE
+121 PLRGEVRIADRPFE
-135 PGVPRPAQPPPGAIY
+135 AGTPRPAQPPPGAVY
-150 VEPSLLPLLSAS
+150 VDQELLTLLNAA

-170 EATFRI
+170 EATLRI
-176 AGLVAEEPGQLG
+176 AGVVVEEPGQLA
-188 GVFGLAPR
+188 GVFGFAPR
-196 VFLRADEVERTRVL
+196 VFMRADEVEATRVL

-222 AGEPDRLAAFGAA
+222 AGEPEPLAAFGTT
-235 LKPTLDSTQRLIG
+235 LKPQLETTQRLIG
-248 SREGIETLRGAFANA
+248 SRDGVETLRGAFANA
-263 DRYIQL
+263 DHYLQL

-285 AHHHALRHY
+285 AHRHALRHY

-302 FGATT
+302 MGATT
-307 GQLRTLYAVQL
+307 AQLRTLYAVQL
-318 LTLGLLGSLVGVVIG
+318 LTLGVLGSLAGVAVG
-333 ALMQQALAGLILPD
+333 ALTQQALAGLILPE
-347 AVTRLPSLGLAPV
+347 AVTRLPSLGAAPV
-360 GVAVASGL
+360 AVAVASGL

-374 ALPALMRLIR
+374 SLPALMRLIR

-399 VTAWLGAA
+399 VAAWVSASI
-407 VSGSAL
+407 SGSAL
-413 LGLIAWY
+413 LILIGWY
-420 AGDVKLVGVFVG
+420 AGDAKLVAVFVG
-432 ALAALVGVLILLARL
+432 ALAALIGVLILLARL

-454 VQRMAHGPLRFGLA
+454 VQKISYGPVRFGLA

-499 DLIAGWQQQLPP
+499 DLIDGWRQQLPGN
-511 QAPNYFLVNIAPHQ
+511 APNHFLVNIAPHQ
-525 QQAVAAYLSQ
+525 QDAVAAYLAE
-535 HRLKAS
+535 HRLEAS
-541 ALYPMVRGRLVSKN
+541 EVYPMVRGRLVSKN
-555 GTPIAETLPEDA
+555 GIPIADTLPPEA

-576 LNLTWTATLPA
+576 LNLTWTTTLPA
-587 NNTILAGR
+587 NNVLLSGT
-595 WHGERSAAA
+595 WHGA
-604 SVKGMPKVGNPLS
+604 
-617 AKADAELTPPA
+617 
-628 GAPLLRSDPSAAP
+628 RSDPSAEI
-641 VKGTPAGAPLLRS
+641 
-654 DPSAALSVESGMA
+654 SVESQMA

-672 AIGDQLAFQIGD
+672 ALGDTLGFESGD
-684 QTIAARITSI
+684 QTITARITSI

-699 DSMQPNFF
+699 ESMQPNFF
-707 VIFAPGQLDA
+707 VIFSPGPLDA
-717 LPASFIASVYVP
+717 LPASAIASVYVP

-740 KAFPGITVL
+740 KTFPGITIL
-749 ALDKLIANIEAVFAQ
+749 ALDKLIANIEAVFSQ
-764 IIGAIQLL
+764 IVAAIQLL

-823 GLLAGLLASAC
+823 GVLAGLLASIC

-844 RLFELPLRLHPWLW
+844 RLFDLPARLHPWLW
-858 LALPLGGAL
+858 LALPAAGAL
-867 LVGMSGWLTTRHII
+867 LVGASGWLTTRHIT

>member
-1 MAYPLRVIR
+1 MSLLR
-10 LGLWLLRRERASG
+10 LGLWLLRRERKSG

-32 IIGVGSVST
+32 VIGVGSVST

-46 DRLKRAMSE
+46 DRMKRAMTE
-55 QGAGFLGADLLVT
+55 QGASFLGADLLVT
-68 SPRPIEDWPAPAAAT
+68 SPRPIETWPHQA
-83 GTLAGSSLATSRALE
+83 LRTSRALE
-98 FASMVSRGDAFQLA
+98 FASMLSHDDAFQLA
-112 TLRAVDANY
+112 TLRAVDAAY
-121 PVRGVVRIAERPFE
+121 PLRGMVRIADRPFE
-135 PGVPRPAQPPPGAIY
+135 PGTPRPAQPPPGAIY
-150 VEPSLLPLLSAS
+150 VEASLLPLLNAQ
-162 VGDSVQIG
+162 VGDLVQVG

-176 AGLVAEEPGQLG
+176 AGVVAEEPGQLG

-222 AGEPDRLAAFGAA
+222 AGEPDQLAEFSAA
-235 LKPTLDSTQRLIG
+235 LKPALDSTQRLIG
-248 SREGIETLRGAFANA
+248 SREGVETLRGAFANA

-285 AHHHALRHY
+285 AHRHALRHY

-302 FGATT
+302 LGATT
-307 GQLRTLYAVQL
+307 AQLRTLYAAQL
-318 LTLGLLGSLVGVVIG
+318 LTLGLLGSLAGVAIG
-333 ALMQQALAGLILPD
+333 ALMQQALALLILPD
-347 AVTRLPSLGLAPV
+347 AATRLPALGLAPV
-360 GVAVASGL
+360 GAAVASGL

-374 ALPALMRLIR
+374 SLPALMRLIR

-399 VTAWLGAA
+399 IAAWLSGA

-413 LGLIAWY
+413 LVLIGWY
-420 AGDVKLVGVFVG
+420 AGDARLVGVFVG
-432 ALAALVGVLILLARL
+432 ALAGLIVVLALLARL

-454 VQRMAHGPLRFGLA
+454 VQKMSHGPVRFGLA

-499 DLIAGWQQQLPP
+499 DLVAGWRQQLPP
-511 QAPNYFLVNIAPHQ
+511 DAPNYFLVNIAPFQ

-541 ALYPMVRGRLVSKN
+541 ALYPMVRGRLTTKN
-555 GTPIAETLPEDA
+555 GAPIASTLPADA
-567 RDSNTLRRE
+567 RDANSLRRE

-587 NNTILAGR
+587 NNAILDGR
-595 WHGERSAAA
+595 WHGNHKAA
-604 SVKGMPKVGNPLS
+604 
-617 AKADAELTPPA
+617 EI
-628 GAPLLRSDPSAAP
+628 
-641 VKGTPAGAPLLRS
+641 
-654 DPSAALSVESGMA
+654 SVESGMA
-667 ERLNL
+667 ERLHL
-672 AIGDQLAFQIGD
+672 ALGDRLGFRIGD

-707 VIFAPGQLDA
+707 VIFAPGQLDS
-717 LPASFIASVYVP
+717 LPASSIASVYVP
-729 PDATGVLPGFV
+729 PGAADVLPGFV
-740 KAFPGITVL
+740 RAFPGITVL

-795 QQEAVLLRTLGAQ
+795 RQEAVLLRTLGAQ

-817 SEFIAL
+817 SEFLAL
-823 GLLAGLLASAC
+823 GGLAGLLASAC
-834 AEIAMALIAD
+834 AEIAMALIAH
-844 RLFELPLRLHPWLW
+844 RLFDLPVRLHPWLW
-858 LALPLGGAL
+858 LALPLAGAL
-867 LVGMSGWLTTRHII
+867 LVGLSGWLTTRHIT
-881 RVPPMQSIRALG
+881 RVPPMQSLRELA

>member
-1 MAYPLRVIR
+1 MSFLR

-32 IIGVGSVST
+32 VIGVGSVST

-46 DRLKRAMSE
+46 DRIKRAMSE
-55 QGAGFLGADLLVT
+55 QGASFLGADLMVT
-68 SPRPIEDWPAPAAAT
+68 SPRPIEDWPVPAVES
-83 GTLAGSSLATSRALE
+83 GVLASKPLATSRALE

-112 TLRAVDANY
+112 TLRAVDADY
-121 PVRGVVRIAERPFE
+121 PLRGVVRIADRPFE
-135 PGVPRPAQPPPGAIY
+135 PGAARPAQPPPGAIY

-170 EATFRI
+170 EASFRI
-176 AGLVAEEPGQLG
+176 AGIVAEEPGQLG

-196 VFLRADEVERTRVL
+196 VFMRADEVETTRVL

-222 AGEPDRLAAFGAA
+222 AGEPEQLAAFSAA

-248 SREGIETLRGAFANA
+248 SREGVETLRGAFANA

-307 GQLRTLYAVQL
+307 AQLRTLYAVQL
-318 LTLGLLGSLVGVVIG
+318 LTLGLLGSLAGVAVG
-333 ALMQQALAGLILPD
+333 ALMQQALAGLILPG

-360 GVAVASGL
+360 GVAIASGL

-374 ALPALMRLIR
+374 SLPALMRLIR

-399 VTAWLGAA
+399 VAAWLSAA

-413 LGLIAWY
+413 LLLIAWY
-420 AGDVKLVGVFVG
+420 AGDARLVGVFVG
-432 ALAALVGVLILLARL
+432 ALAGLVAVLTLLARL

-454 VQRMAHGPLRFGLA
+454 VQRMSHGPLRFGLA

-525 QQAVAAYLSQ
+525 QQAVAAYLSE
-535 HRLKAS
+535 HRLEAS

-567 RDSNTLRRE
+567 RDTNTLRRE

-587 NNTILAGR
+587 NNVVLAGQ
-595 WHGERSAAA
+595 WHGERSAA
-604 SVKGMPKVGNPLS
+604 SI
-617 AKADAELTPPA
+617 
-628 GAPLLRSDPSAAP
+628 
-641 VKGTPAGAPLLRS
+641 
-654 DPSAALSVESGMA
+654 SVESGMA

-672 AIGDQLAFQIGD
+672 AVGDQLGFQVGD
-684 QTIAARITSI
+684 QTLAARITSI

-717 LPASFIASVYVP
+717 LPASAIASVYVP
-729 PDATGVLPGFV
+729 PDATDVLPGFV
-740 KAFPGITVL
+740 KTFPGITVL

-834 AEIAMALIAD
+834 AEIAMALIAN
-844 RLFELPLRLHPWLW
+844 RLFDLPLRLHPWLW

-867 LVGMSGWLTTRHII
+867 LVGMSGWLTTRHIT
-881 RVPPMQSIRALG
+881 RVPPMQSIRALN

>member
-1 MAYPLRVIR
+1 MNFAR
-10 LGLWLLRRERASG
+10 LGLWLLQRERSSG

-55 QGAGFLGADLLVT
+55 QGASFLGADLLLT
-68 SPRPIEDWPAPAAAT
+68 SPRPVESWPAAQ
-83 GTLAGSSLATSRALE
+83 LKSSRALE
-98 FASMVSRGDAFQLA
+98 FSSMVAKGDAFQLA
-112 TLRAVDANY
+112 TVRAVDAAY
-121 PVRGVVRIAERPFE
+121 PLRGTLRIAPRPFDA
-135 PGVPRPAQPPPGAIY
+135 GVPRPALPPPGSIY
-150 VEPSLLPLLSAS
+150 VAPDLLPLLSAE
-162 VGDSVQIG
+162 VGDRVQIG
-170 EATFRI
+170 EAAFTI
-176 AGLVAEEPGQLG
+176 AGVVAEEPGQLG
-188 GVFGLAPR
+188 GVFGFAPR
-196 VFLRADEVERTRVL
+196 VFLRADEVAATRVL
-210 QPGSRLTYLYQF
+210 QPGSRVTYLYQF
-222 AGEPDRLAAFGAA
+222 TGESKQLVEFTAA
-235 LKPTLDSTQRLIG
+235 LKPRLDSTQRLIG
-248 SREGIETLRGAFANA
+248 SREGVETLRGAFANA

-285 AHHHALRHY
+285 AHRHALRHY

-302 FGATT
+302 MGATT
-307 GQLRTLYAVQL
+307 AQLRTLYAVQL
-318 LTLGLLGSLVGVVIG
+318 LTLGLLGSLLGVAIG
-333 ALMQQALAGLILPD
+333 ALMQQALAALILPD

-360 GVAVASGL
+360 GVAIVSGL

-399 VTAWLGAA
+399 VAAWISAI

-413 LGLIAWY
+413 LILIAWY
-420 AGDVKLVGVFVG
+420 AGDAKLVGVFVG
-432 ALAALVGVLILLARL
+432 ALAGLIAVLALLARL
-447 ALVAGRG
+447 ALFAGRG
-454 VQRMAHGPLRFGLA
+454 VQRMAHGPLRFGLT

-499 DLIAGWQQQLPP
+499 DLVAGWRQQLPP
-511 QAPNYFLVNIAPHQ
+511 DAPNYFLVNIAPQ
-525 QQAVAAYLSQ
+525 QQEAVAAYLSQ
-535 HRLKAS
+535 HRLRAS
-541 ALYPMVRGRLVSKN
+541 ALYPMVRGRLTTKN
-555 GTPIAETLPEDA
+555 GQPIAATLPPES
-567 RDSNTLRRE
+567 RDNATLRRE
-576 LNLTWTATLPA
+576 LNLTWTATLPT
-587 NNTILAGR
+587 NNAILAGQ
-595 WHGERSAAA
+595 WHGNQRGAAI
-604 SVKGMPKVGNPLS
+604 
-617 AKADAELTPPA
+617 
-628 GAPLLRSDPSAAP
+628 
-641 VKGTPAGAPLLRS
+641 
-654 DPSAALSVESGMA
+654 SVESGMA
-667 ERLNL
+667 ERLKL
-672 AIGDQLAFQIGD
+672 AVGDELGFQIGD
-684 QTIAARITSI
+684 QTLAARITSI

-717 LPASFIASVYVP
+717 LPASSIASVHVP
-729 PDATGVLPGFV
+729 ASGANILPGFV
-740 KAFPGITVL
+740 KTFPGITVL

-778 AGMAVVVATLL
+778 AGMAVVIATLL

-808 RAYLAKGLW
+808 RAYLAKALW
-817 SEFIAL
+817 SEFLAL
-823 GLLAGLLASAC
+823 GCLAGLLASAC

-844 RLFELPLRLHPWLW
+844 RLFDLPVRLHPWLW
-858 LALPLGGAL
+858 LALPAVGAL
-867 LVGMSGWLTTRHII
+867 LVGASGWLTTRHIT

>member
-1 MAYPLRVIR
+1 MNFVR
-10 LGLWLLRRERASG
+10 LGLWLLRRERRSG

-46 DRLKRAMSE
+46 DRIKRALNE
-55 QGAGFLGADLLVT
+55 QGARFLGADLLVT
-68 SPRPIEDWPAPAAAT
+68 SPRPIETWPAASIRNS
-83 GTLAGSSLATSRALE
+83 TLRTSRALE

-112 TLRAVDANY
+112 TLRAVDAAY
-121 PVRGVVRIAERPFE
+121 PLRGSVRIADRPFVA
-135 PGVPRPAQPPPGAIY
+135 GVPRPAQPPPGGIY
-150 VEPSLLPLLSAS
+150 VAPDLLPLLSAR
-162 VGDSVQIG
+162 VGDRVRIG
-170 EATFRI
+170 EAQFTI
-176 AGLVAEEPGQLG
+176 ACVIAEDPGQLG

-196 VFLRADEVERTRVL
+196 VFLRADEVDRTRVL
-210 QPGSRLTYLYQF
+210 QPGSRVTYLYQF
-222 AGEPDRLAAFGAA
+222 AGPPRPLAAFSTA
-235 LKPTLDSTQRLIG
+235 LKPALDSTQRLIG
-248 SREGIETLRGAFANA
+248 SNEGTETLHGAFTNA

-269 TALISLLLSVA
+269 TALVSLLLSVA

-285 AHHHALRHY
+285 AHRHALRHY

-307 GQLRTLYAVQL
+307 AQLRALYAIQL
-318 LTLGLLGSLVGVVIG
+318 LVLGLLGSVLGVAIG
-333 ALMQQALAGLILPD
+333 ALMQQALALLILPD
-347 AVTRLPSLGLAPV
+347 AASRLPALGLAPV
-360 GVAVASGL
+360 GAAIVSGL

-374 ALPALMRLIR
+374 SLPALMRLIR

-399 VTAWLGAA
+399 VAAWLSAA

-413 LGLIAWY
+413 LLLVAWY
-420 AGDVKLVGVFVG
+420 AGDARLVGLFVG
-432 ALAALVGVLILLARL
+432 ALAALAGVLALLARL

-454 VQRMAHGPLRFGLA
+454 VQKMSHGPLRFGLA

-499 DLIAGWQQQLPP
+499 DLVAGWRQQLPP
-511 QAPNYFLVNIAPHQ
+511 DAPNYFLVNIAPFQ
-525 QQAVAAYLSQ
+525 QQAVATYLSQ
-535 HRLKAS
+535 HHLKAS
-541 ALYPMVRGRLVSKN
+541 TLYPMVRGRLTTKN
-555 GTPIAETLPEDA
+555 GEPIASTLPPEA
-567 RDSNTLRRE
+567 RDSNSLRRE
-576 LNLTWTATLPA
+576 LNLTWTATLPP
-587 NNTILAGR
+587 NNVVLAGH
-595 WHGERSAAA
+595 WHGNHRAA
-604 SVKGMPKVGNPLS
+604 
-617 AKADAELTPPA
+617 EI
-628 GAPLLRSDPSAAP
+628 
-641 VKGTPAGAPLLRS
+641 
-654 DPSAALSVESGMA
+654 SVESGMA
-667 ERLNL
+667 ERLHL
-672 AIGDQLAFQIGD
+672 ALGDTLGFQVGD
-684 QTIAARITSI
+684 QTIAARITSL

-717 LPASFIASVYVP
+717 LPASSIASVYVP
-729 PDATGVLPGFV
+729 PGAAGVLPGFV
-740 KAFPGITVL
+740 KTFPGITVL

-778 AGMAVVVATLL
+778 AGMAVVIATLL

-808 RAYLAKGLW
+808 RAYLAKSLW
-817 SEFIAL
+817 SEFLAL

-834 AEIAMALIAD
+834 AEIAMALIAE

-858 LALPLGGAL
+858 LALPLAGAL
-867 LVGMSGWLTTRHII
+867 LVGASGWLTTRHIT
-881 RVPPMQSIRALG
+881 RVPPMQSIRALD